1 MDFISNLFGSN
12 SITKK
17 KQNVVE
23 QLKNK
28 NIGKPSA
35 TSMYKKHRNPMLTQ
49 DGSVHI
55 TGAEPVEYV
64 GGRKRRRTRRK
75 RRKSR
80 RKRRKSRKKRRK
92 SRRKRRR

>member
-1 MDFISNLFGSN
+1 MDLISNLFG
-12 SITKK
+12 TKTEKPKPKPKSDIDK
-17 KQNVVE
+17 KEGKLHHPTKTRPTKPKRIPFSSGEAYRDYNVDEV
-23 QLKNK
+23 K
-28 NIGKPSA
+28 I
-35 TSMYKKHRNPMLTQ
+35 
-49 DGSVHI
+49 
-55 TGAEPVEYV
+55 

>member
-1 MDFISNLFGSN
+1 MDFISNLFGTKTEKPKSDN
-12 SITKK
+12 DVKKGEFYHPTKK
-17 KQNVVE
+17 RPPKPKRIQFSNGKAAYRDYNVPEV
-23 QLKNK
+23 K
-28 NIGKPSA
+28 I
-35 TSMYKKHRNPMLTQ
+35 
-49 DGSVHI
+49 
-55 TGAEPVEYV
+55 

>member
-1 MDFISNLFGSN
+1 MDFISNLFGTT
-12 SITKK
+12 TKPKSDIDK
-17 KQNVVE
+17 KEGKLHHPTKTRPTKPKRIPFSSGEAYRDYNVDEV
-23 QLKNK
+23 K
-28 NIGKPSA
+28 I
-35 TSMYKKHRNPMLTQ
+35 
-49 DGSVHI
+49 
-55 TGAEPVEYV
+55 

>member
-12 SITKK
+12 SNTKK

-23 QLKNK
+23 QLKKSN
-28 NIGKPSA
+28 GKPSA
-35 TSMYKKHRNPMLTQ
+35 TSMYKKHRKPMLTQ
-49 DGSVHI
+49 DGSVYI
-55 TGAEPVEYV
+55 RGDEQEFYV

>member
-1 MDFISNLFGSN
+1 MDFISNLFGTKPKSDN
-12 SITKK
+12 DVKEGKLHHPTKK
-17 KQNVVE
+17 RPRKPKKIQFSNGKEAYRDYNVE
-23 QLKNK
+23 
-28 NIGKPSA
+28 
-35 TSMYKKHRNPMLTQ
+35 
-49 DGSVHI
+49 
-55 TGAEPVEYV
+55 EEYV

>member
-1 MDFISNLFGSN
+1 MDIFSNLFGPKKPKPKSDYDVEEGKFHHP
-12 SITKK
+12 TKTRPK
-17 KQNVVE
+17 KPKKISFPNGNKAYRDFNV
-23 QLKNK
+23 
-28 NIGKPSA
+28 GKV
-35 TSMYKKHRNPMLTQ
+35 N
-49 DGSVHI
+49 
-55 TGAEPVEYV
+55 V

>member
-1 MDFISNLFGSN
+1 MNFISNLFG
-12 SITKK
+12 TKK
-17 KQNVVE
+17 PKSDIDVEEGKFHHPTKTRPKKPKKISFSNGEAYRNYNVDEV
-23 QLKNK
+23 
-28 NIGKPSA
+28 
-35 TSMYKKHRNPMLTQ
+35 
-49 DGSVHI
+49 
-55 TGAEPVEYV
+55 YV

>member
-1 MDFISNLFGSN
+1 MDLISNLFGTKTEKPKSDIDVKKGEFHHPTKTRPTKPKKIPFSN
-12 SITKK
+12 GKAAYRDY
-17 KQNVVE
+17 NVKDV
-23 QLKNK
+23 
-28 NIGKPSA
+28 
-35 TSMYKKHRNPMLTQ
+35 
-49 DGSVHI
+49 
-55 TGAEPVEYV
+55 YV

>member
-1 MDFISNLFGSN
+1 MDLISNLFGTTNPKSDN
-12 SITKK
+12 DVKEGKLHHPTKK
-17 KQNVVE
+17 RPRKPEKISFPNGKAYRDYNVDEV
-23 QLKNK
+23 K
-28 NIGKPSA
+28 I
-35 TSMYKKHRNPMLTQ
+35 
-49 DGSVHI
+49 
-55 TGAEPVEYV
+55 